1 MLKTRQIGVIGAGN
15 MGEALLRGVLHGG
28 LVGAD
33 RVLASARTEERLA
46 TLRERLHVRTTLD
59 NGAVVDASDVVVLA
73 VKPQVLGGV
82 LASVRGRF
90 RPDQIVLSVA
100 AGITTESIEDAI
112 GVQAAVMRAMPNT
125 PALVGEGASA
135 YCRGRWATAE
145 HALVTQAILD
155 SVGMAVEVDEAL
167 MNPIT
172 AVSGTGPAYIFY
184 TLEAMIDGAV
194 RLGIPDELARRLVK
208 QTVFG
213 AARLVMDAGEEP
225 DRLRARV
232 TSKGGTTEAAITHLG
247 QNGYAELVRDA
258 MGAACARANELGAA
272 KKREDA

>member
-1 MLKTRQIGVIGAGN
+1 MLRTRQLGVIGAGN

-28 LVGAD
+28 LINAD
-33 RVLASARTEERLA
+33 RVLASARTEGR
-46 TLRERLHVRTTLD
+46 LRELRDRLHVRTTLD
-59 NGAVVDASDVVVLA
+59 NAAVVDASDVVVLA
-73 VKPQVLGGV
+73 VKPQVMPEVLGP
-82 LASVRGRF
+82 LRGRF
-90 RPDQIVLSVA
+90 RANQIVLSVA
-100 AGITTESIEDAI
+100 AGITTGTIEEAL
-112 GVQAAVMRAMPNT
+112 GVSAAVLRAMPNT

-167 MNPIT
+167 MDPVT

-184 TLEAMIDGAV
+184 TLEAMIGGAV
-194 RLGIPDELARRLVK
+194 ALGIPDELARRLVK
-208 QTVFG
+208 QTVLG

-225 DRLRARV
+225 DQLRARV

-247 QNGYAELVRDA
+247 QNGYAALVQA
-258 MGAACARANELGAA
+258 AIGAACRRANELGARKEGA
-272 KKREDA
+272 

>member
-1 MLKTRQIGVIGAGN
+1 MLRTRQLGVIGAGN

-28 LVGAD
+28 LINAD
-33 RVLASARTEERLA
+33 RVLASARTEGR
-46 TLRERLHVRTTLD
+46 LRELRDRLHVRTTLD
-59 NGAVVDASDVVVLA
+59 NAAVVDASDVVVLA
-73 VKPQVLGGV
+73 VKPQVMPEVLGP
-82 LASVRGRF
+82 LRGRF
-90 RPDQIVLSVA
+90 RANQIVLSVA
-100 AGITTESIEDAI
+100 AGITTGTIEEAI
-112 GVQAAVMRAMPNT
+112 GVSAAVLRAMPNT

-167 MNPIT
+167 MDPVT

-184 TLEAMIDGAV
+184 TLEAMIGGAV
-194 RLGIPDELARRLVK
+194 ALGIPDELARRLVK
-208 QTVFG
+208 QTVLG

-225 DRLRARV
+225 DQLRARV

-247 QNGYAELVRDA
+247 ENGYTTLVQA
-258 MGAACARANELGAA
+258 AIGAACRRANELGARKEGA
-272 KKREDA
+272 